1 VQRTRRAGGFV
12 AVMVMRAAVLLLF
25 FFSRHVRQSFC
36 VAVVTK
42 FPSKTSFSVGVV
54 VVVVSVVNNT
64 MVTPNANYADVG
76 VSQKAAKQVLLSFFG
91 TIASATFLLVG
102 SSAAFNVVG
111 KQLVKTNKK
120 RTGRKCTL
128 CDGLRFIS
136 CGTCKGRGA
145 LEWQPIREAEMER
158 VCLCPTCSGTKMS
171 KCLRCVGIGYL

>member
-1 VQRTRRAGGFV
+1 MNRTRY
-12 AVMVMRAAVLLLF
+12 LLLANTNNVQHNLNLYI
-25 FFSRHVRQSFC
+25 STAPRYHRLR
-36 VAVVTK
+36 THI
-42 FPSKTSFSVGVV
+42 TSIQYLRI
-54 VVVVSVVNNT
+54 VNTCSSSSPNT
-64 MVTPNANYADVG
+64 NYADVG

-120 RTGRKCTL
+120 RTGRKCNL

>member
-1 VQRTRRAGGFV
+1 
-12 AVMVMRAAVLLLF
+12 M
-25 FFSRHVRQSFC
+25 RQSFC

-120 RTGRKCTL
+120 RTGRKCNL